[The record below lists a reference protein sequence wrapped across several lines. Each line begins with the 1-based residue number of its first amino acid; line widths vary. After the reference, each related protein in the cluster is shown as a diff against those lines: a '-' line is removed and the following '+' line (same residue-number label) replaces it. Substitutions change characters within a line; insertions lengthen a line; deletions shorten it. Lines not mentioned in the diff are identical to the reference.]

1 LLLDRRAAAAYIR
14 AMRASLR
21 KICAPGFGLI
31 LLGAFAA
38 PLPAAEP
45 PDFDRAIAPLLA
57 GRCLDCHSGRELA
70 GGLDLATARG
80 IQRGGESGEPAIVS
94 GKPAQSPLWQRIAAG
109 EMPPKHPLPETERA
123 AIRAWIESGAAWGT
137 DPIDPFRFTSAARAG
152 YDWWSLQELKRPAV
166 PEASPSPEWG
176 TSPID
181 AFVFS
186 QLQAKGLTP
195 SPRAAPHVLVR
206 RLYFDLI
213 GLPPSPEE
221 VDAFVADSAVDPQG
235 ALERLADKLLQSPHY
250 GERWARHWLDI
261 ARFGESDGYEYD
273 KMRPHAWRYRD
284 WVIDALNRDLP
295 FDEFARLQIA
305 GDILAPDDPDAIVA
319 TGFLVAGAYDGLMPQ
334 AETMRLVM
342 RQDELE
348 DLVGLVSQT
357 FLGLTV
363 NCARCHDHKFDPV
376 LQTDYYRLAAALG
389 GVKRGDRDVSRAAP
403 PEMVARFDAK
413 SAELKSL
420 VEPTRKAIVARR
432 EAELA
437 ARTIKQPEPLAS
449 WEFDEGLEDA
459 AGSLHAST
467 IGGKARV
474 ENGSLVLD
482 GKGSFALTAT
492 VDRPLGEK
500 TLEAWVQL
508 DSLDQRGGGVL
519 GVQTVGGGTFDAIV
533 FGEQE
538 PRRWMAGS
546 EFFRR
551 THSLAASENESEA
564 DKRFVHLAIVYRPD
578 GQIVA
583 YRDGAPYGKPYRSE
597 KLAEFAAGSWQVVFG
612 LRHSPA
618 GGNKHLAGRIDRVRL
633 YDRALSAEEVAASAG
648 TISTHVS
655 DEEIDAELDDAG
667 RRRRQQL
674 SAEVRRLRDQIASYR
689 SRKAFAVTPQ
699 PAPVAHL
706 LVRGNV
712 TQPAEPIAAGGVLA
726 LTASQPDFGL
736 APDASD
742 GQRRK
747 KLAEWITRADNPLFA
762 RTIANRLWHYHF
774 GRGLVETPND
784 LGFSGGRPTHPE
796 LLDWLAA
803 ELVAQKWS
811 LKEMHRRIVTS
822 AAWQQASQPRADC
835 LAADADNR
843 LVWRYS
849 PRRLEAEAVRDAT
862 LAVAGQ
868 FNPQRGGPS
877 VQDFRPYVYK
887 STQYYEPLDPIG
899 PEFNRRSIYRMWARG
914 GKSPLLDTFDCPDPS
929 TITPRR
935 GSTTTPLQALSL
947 MNNSF
952 TLRMA
957 DHFAERLAAERPD
970 DLGRQVARGFELAYG
985 RVPTAEESAVAVE
998 FVREHRLPAF
1008 CRVLLN
1014 TNGFLYLE

>member
-1 LLLDRRAAAAYIR
+1 
-14 AMRASLR
+14 MRASL
-21 KICAPGFGLI
+21 
-31 LLGAFAA
+31 
-38 PLPAAEP
+38 LPSCLACSLAWSLVAWPSSLAAAEP

-57 GRCLDCHSGRELA
+57 GRCLDCHSGSEPK
-70 GGLDLATARG
+70 GGLDLATAGG
-80 IQRGGESGEPAIVS
+80 ILRGGDSGELAVVA
-94 GKPAQSPLWQRIAAG
+94 GKPAQSPLWQRIEAN
-109 EMPPKHPLPETERA
+109 EMPPKHPLPDAERA
-123 AIRAWIESGAAWGT
+123 ALRAWIESGARWGT
-137 DPIDPFRFTSAARAG
+137 DPIDPFRYTTAARAG
-152 YDWWSLQELKRPAV
+152 YDWWSLQPLKRPEIPRASAWPAA
-166 PEASPSPEWG
+166 PEN
-176 TSPID
+176 PID
-181 AFVFS
+181 AFIF
-186 QLQAKGLTP
+186 AGLEAQGLSP
-195 SPRAAPHVLVR
+195 SPPAAPRVLVR
-206 RLYFDLI
+206 RLYFDLV
-213 GLPPSPEE
+213 GLPPSPAE
-221 VDAFVADSAVDPQG
+221 VEAFVAEHERDPD
-235 ALERLADKLLQSPHY
+235 AAMRALADKLLESPHY

-261 ARFGESDGYEYD
+261 AHFGESDGYEYD

-295 FDEFARLQIA
+295 FDQFARLQIA
-305 GDILAPDDPDAIVA
+305 GDLLAPDDPDATVA
-319 TGFLVAGAYDGLMPQ
+319 TGFLVAGAYDGLMPK
-334 AETMRLVM
+334 ADTMRLVM

-389 GVKRGDRDVSRAAP
+389 GVKRGNRDVSREP
-403 PEMVARFDAK
+403 PSELVASFDEQ
-413 SAELKSL
+413 SAQLQSL
-420 VEPTRKAIVARR
+420 VEPIKEAIIARR
-432 EAELA
+432 QAELA
-437 ARTIKQPEPLAS
+437 ARTIKLPEPLAS
-449 WEFDEGLEDA
+449 WEFGEGLEDGS
-459 AGSLHAST
+459 GSLHAST

-482 GKGSFALTAT
+482 GKGSFAMTAA

-519 GVQTVGGGTFDAIV
+519 GVQTLDGGVFDAIV

-551 THSLAASENESEA
+551 TQSFAGGQPESEA
-564 DKRFVHLAIVYRPD
+564 SKRFVHLAIVYRAN
-578 GQIVA
+578 GEILA
-583 YRDGAPYGKPYRSE
+583 YRDGLPHGKSYRSE
-597 KLAEFAAGSWQVVFG
+597 KLTEFAAGNWQVVFG
-612 LRHSPA
+612 LRHAPA
-618 GGNKHLAGRIDRVRL
+618 GGNKHLAGKIDRARL
-633 YDRALSAEEVAASAG
+633 YDRALSAAEVAASAG

-655 DEEIDAELDDAG
+655 DEDIDAELDEAG

-674 SAEVRRLRDQIASYR
+674 SAEVRRLRDKIAAFR
-689 SRKAFAVTPQ
+689 DRKAFAVTPQ

-726 LTASQPDFGL
+726 LAASQPDFGL
-736 APDASD
+736 PPDASED
-742 GQRRK
+742 QRRG

-774 GRGLVETPND
+774 GRGLIETPND
-784 LGFSGGRPTHPE
+784 LGFSGGKPTHPE

-803 ELVAQKWS
+803 ELIARKWS
-811 LKEMHRRIVTS
+811 LKEMHRLIVTS
-822 AAWQQASQPRADC
+822 AAWQQSSQPRANC

-849 PRRLEAEAVRDAT
+849 PRRLEAEAVRDAV
-862 LAVAGQ
+862 LVVAGQ

-877 VQDFRPYVYK
+877 VQDFRPYEYK
-887 STQYYEPLDPIG
+887 STQYYEPLDPVG

-935 GSTTTPLQALSL
+935 GATTTPLQALAL

-970 DLGRQVARGFELAYG
+970 SIEDQVARGFELAYG
-985 RVPTAEESAVAVE
+985 RAPQEEELSAAVG
-998 FVREHRLPAF
+998 FVREHRLPAL

>member
-1 LLLDRRAAAAYIR
+1 
-14 AMRASLR
+14 MRASPLLS
-21 KICAPGFGLI
+21 CLACV
-31 LLGAFAA
+31 LLG
-38 PLPAAEP
+38 PLCVVISPLAAAEP

-57 GRCLDCHSGRELA
+57 GRCLDCHSGSEPK

-80 IQRGGESGEPAIVS
+80 IERGGDSGERAIVA
-94 GKPAQSPLWQRIAAG
+94 GKPAQSPLWQRIESN
-109 EMPPKHPLPETERA
+109 EMPPKHPLADAERT
-123 AIRAWIESGAAWGT
+123 AIKAWIESGARWGT
-137 DPIDPFRFTSAARAG
+137 DPIDPFRYTTAARAG
-152 YDWWSLQELKRPAV
+152 YDWWSLQQLERPDLPRAS
-166 PEASPSPEWG
+166 ASPAAPEN
-176 TSPID
+176 PID
-181 AFVFS
+181 AFIIAGLKA
-186 QLQAKGLTP
+186 QGLTP
-195 SPRAAPHVLVR
+195 SPPAAPHVLVR

-213 GLPPSPEE
+213 GLPPSPAE
-221 VDAFVADSAVDPQG
+221 VAAFVAESERGPQ
-235 ALERLADKLLQSPHY
+235 AAIRALADKLLESPHY

-261 ARFGESDGYEYD
+261 AHFGESDGYEYD

-295 FDEFARLQIA
+295 FDQFARLQIA
-305 GDILAPDDPDAIVA
+305 GDLLAPDDPDAIVA
-319 TGFLVAGAYDGLMPQ
+319 TGFLVAGAYDGLMPK
-334 AETMRLVM
+334 ADTMRLIM

-389 GVKRGDRDVSRAAP
+389 GVKRGDRDVSRSAP
-403 PEMVARFDAK
+403 AEMVARFDAQ

-420 VEPTRKAIVARR
+420 VEPIRKAILARR

-437 ARTIKQPEPLAS
+437 ARTIKLPGPLAS
-449 WEFDEGLEDA
+449 WEFDDGLEDST
-459 AGSLHAST
+459 GSLHAST
-467 IGGKARV
+467 VGGKARV

-482 GKGSFALTAT
+482 GKGSFAVTAA
-492 VDRPLGEK
+492 VDRPLGAK

-519 GVQTVGGGTFDAIV
+519 GVQTLDGGVFNAIV

-551 THSLAASENESEA
+551 TQSLAASENESEA

-583 YRDGAPYGKPYRSE
+583 YRDGAPYGKPYRAE
-597 KLAEFAAGSWQVVFG
+597 RIAEFAGGTWQVVFG

-618 GGNKHLAGRIDRVRL
+618 GGNKHLAGRIDRARL

-655 DEEIDAELDDAG
+655 DEDIDAELDDAG

-674 SAEVRRLRDQIASYR
+674 SAEVRRLRDQIASFR

-736 APDASD
+736 PPDASD
-742 GQRRK
+742 KDRRK
-747 KLAEWITRADNPLFA
+747 KLADWITRADNPLFA

-774 GRGLVETPND
+774 GRGLIETPND
-784 LGFSGGRPTHPE
+784 LGFSGGKPTHPE

-803 ELVAQKWS
+803 ELIARKWS
-811 LKEMHRRIVTS
+811 LKEMHRLIVTS
-822 AAWQQASQPRADC
+822 AAWQQSSQPRADC

-849 PRRLEAEAVRDAT
+849 PRRLEAEAVRDAA
-862 LAVAGQ
+862 LVVAGQ
-868 FNPQRGGPS
+868 FNPARGGPS
-877 VQDFRPYVYK
+877 VQDFRPYEYK
-887 STQYYEPLDPIG
+887 STQYYEPLDPVG

-935 GSTTTPLQALSL
+935 GATTTPLQALAL

-970 DLGRQVARGFELAYG
+970 NIEGQVARGFELAYG
-985 RVPTAEESAVAVE
+985 RAPQEEELSAAVG
-998 FVREHRLPAF
+998 FVREHRLPAL